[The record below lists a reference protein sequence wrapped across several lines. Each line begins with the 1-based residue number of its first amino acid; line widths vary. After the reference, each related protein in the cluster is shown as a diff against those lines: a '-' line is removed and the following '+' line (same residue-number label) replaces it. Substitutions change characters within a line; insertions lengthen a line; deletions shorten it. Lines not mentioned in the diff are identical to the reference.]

1 MKYANDSLGDGLGDL
16 EQLSALVDGELDA
29 QQTAALVQVSQDSP
43 QLLQTWSSYHAIGD
57 VLRASARDAQSAR
70 IGIPVTVEAKQPALQ
85 AIPLAANDSVFR
97 WKLVAGI
104 AALAAVGSV
113 VWSMVGTLDQGAQWA
128 QRDGTSATAL
138 ARSSTSPDAALAQI
152 STASSGNP
160 VMIRDPR
167 LDELLAAHK
176 QFGGASALQQPAGF
190 LRNATFQPAGR

>member
-1 MKYANDSLGDGLGDL
+1 MKYANDSLGDGPSDL

-29 QQTAALVQVSQDSP
+29 QQTAALVQSSQDNDL
-43 QLLQTWSSYHAIGD
+43 LLQTWASYHAIGD
-57 VLRASARDAQSAR
+57 VLRARARDTQGALV
-70 IGIPVTVEAKQPALQ
+70 GTPVAVAAVQPPLQ
-85 AIPLAANDSVFR
+85 AMPLAANDSVFR

-104 AALAAVGSV
+104 AALAAVGSM
-113 VWSMVGTLDQGAQWA
+113 VWSMVGTVDQGAQWA

-138 ARSSTSPDAALAQI
+138 ARSSASPDAALAPI
-152 STASSGNP
+152 SAASSGNP

-190 LRNATFQPAGR
+190 LRNATFQPTGR